1 MWRINWEKGRD
12 RSVSEET
19 SEETTAVIEA
29 RDDGSLDQGDG
40 RDGDGGKCEDARDI
54 LGIKLIRFIVGE
66 YR

>member
-1 MWRINWEKGRD
+1 M
-12 RSVSEET
+12 T
-19 SEETTAVIEA
+19 EA

-54 LGIKLIRFIVGE
+54 LGIKLIRFIVGK